1 MVINPS
7 AVSDTVKVALSFV
20 ILGWYATKYNP
31 DHQLGHRIDRWYEMS
46 DWRIVDMTGAKFY
59 PLLILPRIKQPIWTL
74 WKSAELTA
82 HLMVRYQNPFSLII
96 IVVITV
102 IIIVIIIIIIV
113 IIIVI
118 IVILIIIVIIVIIVI
133 LIIMAI
139 VIIIFVVTCTSS
151 SFGSTRRKAVMFVPP
166 YLKSSNST
174 MCKS

>member
-1 MVINPS
+1 MTLPPTYFMYKLLINIF
-7 AVSDTVKVALSFV
+7 LSVV

-96 IVVITV
+96 I
-102 IIIVIIIIIIV
+102 IIIVI
-113 IIIVI
+113 
-118 IVILIIIVIIVIIVI
+118 IIVIIVI